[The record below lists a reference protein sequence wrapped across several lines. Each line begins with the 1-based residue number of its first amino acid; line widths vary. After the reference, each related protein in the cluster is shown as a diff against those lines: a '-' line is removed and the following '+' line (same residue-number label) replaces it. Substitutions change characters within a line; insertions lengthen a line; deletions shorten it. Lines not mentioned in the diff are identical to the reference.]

1 MMVKIGK
8 PKRGAADSGA
18 VPATVS
24 EGRLVGT
31 EQIVAYATRL
41 GKFIRTLVRRMIG
54 AEVDMLQNFDH
65 KLTCL
70 KYCGGRLTLDFGA

>member
-18 VPATVS
+18 VPVTVS

-54 AEVDMLQNFDH
+54 AE
-65 KLTCL
+65 
-70 KYCGGRLTLDFGA
+70 CGHVAEF